1 MAIADSLSQS
11 VIRSKT
17 MYLVAIG
24 YAYVVFLAALAS
36 GSLLSGLFIAVF
48 LGILPL
54 WAFIR
59 LTSRPGRSVAMA
71 AHPALG
77 QGGSHPDGTHAQ
89 GDE

>member
-1 MAIADSLSQS
+1 
-11 VIRSKT
+11 
-17 MYLVAIG
+17 MYLIAIG

-36 GSLLSGLFIAVF
+36 RSLLSGLFIAVF

-59 LTSRPGRSVAMA
+59 LASRRARRRSVAMA

-77 QGGSHPDGTHAQ
+77 QGAGAPDGEHAKADQ
-89 GDE
+89 